1 MAGITSTVGFNAIL
15 AGATKTVSHPVKSKL
30 FGLRLCVPEFSI
42 VSLSPYHHRR
52 CPAITCRYGGG
63 GGGGSRFP
71 GDRRG
76 RQKESEDDDS
86 LDISAIR

>member
-15 AGATKTVSHPVKSKL
+15 AGATKTASHRPSKL
-30 FGLRLCVPEFSI
+30 FGLQLYLAELSI
-42 VSLSPYHHRR
+42 DSFSPYHRR
-52 CPAITCRYGGG
+52 CPVITCRYGGGG

-76 RQKESEDDDS
+76 RQKESEDDDA